1 MANNWRYSVLDVPP
15 SFGIYGDDS
24 TIIHRVI
31 VKLASPLSLT
41 LIRSCTLFASERFAF
56 FFFSFVEKQATH
68 ARPVSNLSIHL
79 YTLLK
84 VFYKFHPVVSCRVS
98 LDNKKANEEEGSRC
112 H

>member
-1 MANNWRYSVLDVPP
+1 MANNRRYSVLDVPP

-56 FFFSFVEKQATH
+56 FFFFFCREASH
-68 ARPVSNLSIHL
+68 ARAASFKLINPLIHVAQSFL
-79 YTLLK
+79 
-84 VFYKFHPVVSCRVS
+84 
-98 LDNKKANEEEGSRC
+98 
-112 H
+112 